1 VKENTMN
8 SISKLALAA
17 ALALSSASFTVANAA
32 QSKPESAKAAGAAES
47 AGASHSTAASQTG
60 GNAASMSEGEI
71 RKIDKEAG
79 KVTIKHGPLTN
90 LDMPA
95 MTMIFRVKDPAMLD
109 QVKVGD
115 KISFVA
121 DKVNGQITVTQVE
134 VKH

>member
-1 VKENTMN
+1 MN

-17 ALALSSASFTVANAA
+17 ALALSSASFTLANAA
-32 QSKPESAKAAGAAES
+32 QPAGTTES
-47 AGASHSTAASQTG
+47 AGASGTSSAS
-60 GNAASMSEGEI
+60 AASMSEGEI
-71 RKIDKEAG
+71 KKIDKEAG

-95 MTMIFRVKDPAMLD
+95 MTMVFRVKDPAMLD

>member
-1 VKENTMN
+1 MKETTMN
-8 SISKLALAA
+8 PISKLALAA
-17 ALALSSASFTVANAA
+17 ALALSSASFTLANAA
-32 QSKPESAKAAGAAES
+32 QTAATTEAAGAN
-47 AGASHSTAASQTG
+47 HSTASSQTG
-60 GNAASMSEGEI
+60 ASAASMSEGEI

-95 MTMIFRVKDPAMLD
+95 MTMIFRVKDPALLD

-121 DKVNGQITVTQVE
+121 DKVGGQFTVMQVE
-134 VKH
+134 VQK

>member
-1 VKENTMN
+1 MKENTMN

-17 ALALSSASFTVANAA
+17 ALALSSVSFTVVNAA
-32 QSKPESAKAAGAAES
+32 QPAGTTES
-47 AGASHSTAASQTG
+47 AGARGTSSAS
-60 GNAASMSEGEI
+60 AASMSEGEI
-71 RKIDKEAG
+71 KKIDKEAG

-95 MTMIFRVKDPAMLD
+95 MTMVFRVKDPAMLD

-134 VKH
+134 VKN

>member
-1 VKENTMN
+1 MKENTMN

-17 ALALSSASFTVANAA
+17 ALALSSASFTVVNAA
-32 QSKPESAKAAGAAES
+32 QPAGTTES

-60 GNAASMSEGEI
+60 ASAASMSEGEI

-95 MTMIFRVKDPAMLD
+95 MTMVFRVKDPAMLD

-121 DKVNGQITVTQVE
+121 DKLNGQITVTQVE

>member
-1 VKENTMN
+1 MKENTMN
-8 SISKLALAA
+8 SISKLALAT
-17 ALALSSASFTVANAA
+17 ALALSSASFTVVNAA
-32 QSKPESAKAAGAAES
+32 QPAGTTES
-47 AGASHSTAASQTG
+47 AGASGTSSAS
-60 GNAASMSEGEI
+60 AASMSEGEI
-71 RKIDKEAG
+71 KKIDKEAG

-95 MTMIFRVKDPAMLD
+95 MTMVFRVKDPAMLD

-121 DKVNGQITVTQVE
+121 DKLNGQITVTQVE

>member
-1 VKENTMN
+1 MIRSGCRDDRIHRYSGT
-8 SISKLALAA
+8 
-17 ALALSSASFTVANAA
+17 SS
-32 QSKPESAKAAGAAES
+32 GAR
-47 AGASHSTAASQTG
+47 HSTAASQTG
-60 GNAASMSEGEI
+60 GSAASMSEGEI

-79 KVTIKHGPLTN
+79 KVTIKHGPLIN

-109 QVKVGD
+109 QIKVGD

>member
-1 VKENTMN
+1 MKENTMN
-8 SISKLALAA
+8 PISKLALAA
-17 ALALSSASFTVANAA
+17 ALALSSASFNPANAA
-32 QSKPESAKAAGAAES
+32 QPAATTESAD
-47 AGASHSTAASQTG
+47 ASHSTASGQTSAS
-60 GNAASMSEGEI
+60 AASMSEGEI

-95 MTMIFRVKDPAMLD
+95 MTMIFRVKDSAMLD

-121 DKVNGQITVTQVE
+121 DKVGGQFTVMQVD
-134 VKH
+134 VQK

>member
-1 VKENTMN
+1 MKENTMN

-17 ALALSSASFTVANAA
+17 ALALSSASFTVADAA
-32 QSKPESAKAAGAAES
+32 QPAGTTES

-60 GNAASMSEGEI
+60 ASAASMSEGEI

-95 MTMIFRVKDPAMLD
+95 MTMVFRVKDSTMLD

-134 VKH
+134 VKN

>member
-1 VKENTMN
+1 MKENTMN
-8 SISKLALAA
+8 SISKLALAT
-17 ALALSSASFTVANAA
+17 ALALSSASFTVVNAA
-32 QSKPESAKAAGAAES
+32 QPAGTTES
-47 AGASHSTAASQTG
+47 AGASGTSSAS
-60 GNAASMSEGEI
+60 AASMSEGEI
-71 RKIDKEAG
+71 KKIDKEAG

-95 MTMIFRVKDPAMLD
+95 MTMVFRVKDPAMLD

>member
-1 VKENTMN
+1 MKENTMN
-8 SISKLALAA
+8 SISRLALAA

-32 QSKPESAKAAGAAES
+32 QPAGTTES
-47 AGASHSTAASQTG
+47 AGASGTSSTS
-60 GNAASMSEGEI
+60 AASMSEGEI
-71 RKIDKEAG
+71 KKIDKEAG

-95 MTMIFRVKDPAMLD
+95 MTMVFRVKDPAMLD

-121 DKVNGQITVTQVE
+121 DKVNGQITVTRVE
-134 VKH
+134 VKQ

>member
-1 VKENTMN
+1 
-8 SISKLALAA
+8 
-17 ALALSSASFTVANAA
+17 
-32 QSKPESAKAAGAAES
+32 
-47 AGASHSTAASQTG
+47 
-60 GNAASMSEGEI
+60 MSEGEI

-79 KVTIKHGPLTN
+79 KVTIKHGPLIN

-134 VKH
+134 VKHWFSKQAKSGNPKGCRRSSADGTTPCATPCHANAASLH

>member
-1 VKENTMN
+1 MKENTMN

-32 QSKPESAKAAGAAES
+32 QPAGTTES
-47 AGASHSTAASQTG
+47 AGASGTSSAS
-60 GNAASMSEGEI
+60 AASMSEGEI
-71 RKIDKEAG
+71 KKIDKEAG

-109 QVKVGD
+109 QIKVGD

-134 VKH
+134 VKN